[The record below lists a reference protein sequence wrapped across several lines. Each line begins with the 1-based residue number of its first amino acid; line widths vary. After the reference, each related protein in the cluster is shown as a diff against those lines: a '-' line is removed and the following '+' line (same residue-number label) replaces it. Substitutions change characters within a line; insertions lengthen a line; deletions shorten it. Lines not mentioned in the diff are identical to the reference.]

1 MAAPYPPKSATQLAA
16 DIDRDTLLRAQQDM
30 TLSQA
35 LQARDRLREQ
45 FPALAE
51 VSAMIGKPEA
61 APAPAPQQLDAVLAE
76 RGSRYGSFA
85 ANSYYAD
92 KLIEVLRDAEQ
103 DRANNGQ
110 QPLTPYQRNALVMI
124 FQKTSRILSGDASY
138 ADNWVD
144 IAGFASLGNN
154 PR

>member
-1 MAAPYPPKSATQLAA
+1 
-16 DIDRDTLLRAQQDM
+16 M
-30 TLSQA
+30 TMSQA
-35 LQARDRLREQ
+35 LKARDQLREQ

-51 VSAMIGKPEA
+51 AASMVGKSDAQVAADLQREARLRAEAEA
-61 APAPAPQQLDAVLAE
+61 ASKPQAAPVPAPQQLDAVLAE